1 MEELVAGSLEVARGP
16 KQLEEIEEG
25 DDYDNFEAKEGDS
38 KDSENEAE
46 KEKEEEGTEKLGRM
60 PRLLVIEDIEEEG
73 SADDP
78 QLEDILVIEDF
89 VEKSSGDDQELD
101 DILEDLLTTSEEEI
115 SPEALKNEPSGNNS
129 IEEETVDEVSQGD
142 SPKEIVSPK
151 TEQEEEEKT
160 SPVKDSKD
168 SASTP
173 TESAG
178 LNSVDV
184 GSAENNVSRE
194 EEDITPLKG
203 IKTILVVTTNPD
215 ENGRPD
221 MELPAK
227 SPEEKVNSEEFLGEE
242 DKNVK

>member
-1 MEELVAGSLEVARGP
+1 MARGP

-25 DDYDNFEAKEGDS
+25 DDSDGEDSFEAKEGDS
-38 KDSENEAE
+38 ENESE
-46 KEKEEEGTEKLGRM
+46 KKEEGTEKLGRM

-78 QLEDILVIEDF
+78 ELEDILVIEDF
-89 VEKSSGDDQELD
+89 VEKSSGDDRELD
-101 DILEDLLTTSEEEI
+101 VVLDD
-115 SPEALKNEPSGNNS
+115 S
-129 IEEETVDEVSQGD
+129 IEEETEDEVFQGD
-142 SPKEIVSPK
+142 SPKEIISPE

-168 SASTP
+168 SASTT
-173 TESAG
+173 TESADV
-178 LNSVDV
+178 NSVDI

-194 EEDITPLKG
+194 EDDITPLKG

-221 MELPAK
+221 VEAPEK
-227 SPEEKVNSEEFLGEE
+227 SPEEKVNSEEFLVEE
-242 DKNVK
+242 DKNLL